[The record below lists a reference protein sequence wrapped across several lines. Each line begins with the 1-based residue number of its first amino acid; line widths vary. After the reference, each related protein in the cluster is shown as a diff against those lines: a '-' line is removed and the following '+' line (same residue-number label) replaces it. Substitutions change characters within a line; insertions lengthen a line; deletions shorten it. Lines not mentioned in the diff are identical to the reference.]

1 MMRPSIRLEKLQGS
15 ARNPSVV
22 MAAGEL
28 GTARQTRHS
37 FSRALVRHAARD
49 GWKVSTR
56 KWDLDEKGQGTAIY
70 SINFGNEVAELVIFS
85 HVIDE
90 ELRTDRVIAQD
101 WDVTAA
107 LVLGHVTDDHLRQL
121 AENVRKQEDGRAD
134 SQTVIWGRANRSAR
148 FFAYIVECLSA
159 GKQPESQ
166 KMSES
171 AYILR
176 STAFYGNGKFGLK
189 DFDGFE
195 DAHPLAT
202 PYRMQMLAAWIL
214 REFGSDLVNHCAKA
228 NSDSAVSLDPSW
240 RRYLGLGN
248 ATGLGMVP
256 YPIRH
261 PQILD
266 AWVALRELPLTNALQ
281 QNWASDSSE
290 LQRLVQLLD
299 RAKTYFAEKV
309 KLETAPYPSGP
320 VLSTKLESILNCA
333 LEFQDHSTM
342 QGEPVT
348 HPARR
353 LHEIALTD
361 SVELRQIVD
370 SILIELDSS
379 LDAEIE
385 QILICT
391 DRTYL
396 EPDMDVAELKKIV
409 ESVYGW
415 VTKFNFDNKKES
427 SKFWFY
433 SQNNQEPRRGR
444 RKGDNSPVT
453 EHPVGVA
460 SDVWKL
466 QKDLTGCAPDE
477 KVGAFIASH
486 PEHWGIVERIQSI
499 SDLPYAEAHINPLA
513 EDFIPL
519 DLQRFQ
525 LAIYGMEN
533 FNPQSTDW
541 LRVTLFQGAPIVND
555 LLNEDSK
562 DDWLFMP
569 KPTGVV

>member
-1 MMRPSIRLEKLQGS
+1 MMRSSTRLDNLQNM

-22 MAAGEL
+22 MAPEEL

-37 FSRALVRHAARD
+37 FSRALVRHAVRN
-49 GWKVSTR
+49 GWQVNRR
-56 KWDLDEKGQGTAIY
+56 KWDLDEKGKGTAIY
-70 SINFGNEVAELVIFS
+70 SVNFGNEVVELVIFS

-90 ELRTDRVIAQD
+90 EMRNDRVIAQD

-107 LVLGHVTDDHLRQL
+107 LVLGHVTDDHLLQL
-121 AENVRKQEDGRAD
+121 SENVRKQEDGRAD
-134 SQTVIWGRANRSAR
+134 SKTLIWSRANRSQR
-148 FFAYIVECLSA
+148 FFTYIVECLMA

-176 STAFYGNGKFGLK
+176 STAFYGNGKFGMK
-189 DFDGFE
+189 DFDGLGG
-195 DAHPLAT
+195 DHPLAT
-202 PYRMQMLAAWIL
+202 PYRMQMLAAWL
-214 REFGSDLVNHCAKA
+214 MRDFGSDLVNHCAKA
-228 NSDSAVSLDPSW
+228 NSDSAASLDPNW

-261 PQILD
+261 PQVLD

-281 QNWASDSSE
+281 QSWAPDSAE
-290 LQRLVQLLD
+290 LQRLIQLLN

-320 VLSTKLESILNCA
+320 ILSGKLEKILNCA
-333 LEFQDHSTM
+333 LEFQLNSTM
-342 QGEPVT
+342 LNQPVT
-348 HPARR
+348 LPGKR
-353 LHEIALTD
+353 LHEIALAD
-361 SVELRQIVD
+361 SIELRQIVD
-370 SILIELDSS
+370 SILIELDGS
-379 LDAEIE
+379 LDDEIE

-396 EPDMDVAELKKIV
+396 EPDMDIEVLKNMV

-415 VTKFNFDNKKES
+415 VNNFNFENKKET

-433 SQNNQEPRRGR
+433 SQNNQEPRRGL
-444 RKGDNSPVT
+444 RKRGNSPVT

-466 QKDLTGCAPDE
+466 KKDLAICVPGE

-486 PEHWGIVERIQSI
+486 PEHWGIIERIQSV
-499 SDLPYAEAHINPLA
+499 SNLPYAEAHINPLA
-513 EDFIPL
+513 EDFVPL

-541 LRVTLFQGAPIVND
+541 LRVTLYQGAPIVSD
-555 LLNEDSK
+555 LLNKESK

-569 KPTGVV
+569 KPTGVL

>member
-1 MMRPSIRLEKLQGS
+1 MIRSSARLDNLQNM

-22 MAAGEL
+22 MAPEEL

-37 FSRALVRHAARD
+37 FSRALVRHAVRD
-49 GWKVSTR
+49 GWIVTTR
-56 KWDLDEKGQGTAIY
+56 KWELDEKGKGTAIY
-70 SINFGNEVAELVIFS
+70 SVNFGNEVAELVIFS

-90 ELRTDRVIAQD
+90 EMRNDRVIAQD

-107 LVLGHVTDDHLRQL
+107 LVLGHVTDDHLLQL
-121 AENVRKQEDGRAD
+121 SENVKKQEDGRAD
-134 SQTVIWGRANRSAR
+134 SKTLIWSRANRSER
-148 FFAYIVECLSA
+148 FFEYIVECLKA

-176 STAFYGNGKFGLK
+176 STAFYGNGKFGMK
-189 DFDGFE
+189 DFDGLG
-195 DAHPLAT
+195 DDHPLAT
-202 PYRMQMLAAWIL
+202 PYRMQMLAAWL
-214 REFGSDLVNHCAKA
+214 MRDFGADLVNHCAKA
-228 NSDSAVSLDPSW
+228 NSDSAASLDPNW

-261 PQILD
+261 PQVLD

-281 QNWASDSSE
+281 QSWAPDSAE
-290 LQRLVQLLD
+290 LQRLIQLLN
-299 RAKTYFAEKV
+299 RAKTYFSEKV

-320 VLSTKLESILNCA
+320 ILSGKLEKILNCA
-333 LEFQDHSTM
+333 LEFQNHSTM
-342 QGEPVT
+342 LNESVT
-348 HPARR
+348 LPGKR
-353 LHEIALTD
+353 LHEIALAD
-361 SVELRQIVD
+361 SIELRQIVD
-370 SILIELDSS
+370 SILIELDGSI
-379 LDAEIE
+379 DAEIE
-385 QILICT
+385 KILICT

-396 EPDMDVAELKKIV
+396 EPDMDIEVLKKIV
-409 ESVYGW
+409 ESVYRW
-415 VTKFNFDNKKES
+415 VDNFNFENKKET

-433 SQNNQEPRRGR
+433 SQNNQEPRRGL
-444 RKGDNSPVT
+444 RKRGNSPVT

-460 SDVWKL
+460 LDVWKL
-466 QKDLTGCAPDE
+466 NRDLASCAPGE

-486 PEHWGIVERIQSI
+486 PEHWGIIERIQSV
-499 SDLPYAEAHINPLA
+499 SNLPYAEAHINPLA
-513 EDFIPL
+513 EDFVPL

-541 LRVTLFQGAPIVND
+541 LRVTLYQGAPIVSD
-555 LLNEDSK
+555 LRNKESK

-569 KPTGVV
+569 KPTGVL